1 MAEILLL
8 KRIRGLP
15 VTDPRRPFTERR
27 GTKRCFVSIDE
38 AASAF
43 KGFGAQR

>member
-1 MAEILLL
+1 MAEKLLL
-8 KRIRGLP
+8 KRIRGLL
-15 VTDPRRPFTERR
+15 VTDPRRPFTER
-27 GTKRCFVSIDE
+27 TKRCFVSIDE